1 MEKTRH
7 LSKKSRDTK
16 AIFHAKMNT
25 IKDRNGMGLT
35 EAEEIIQKQQEYTEE
50 LHKNGFNEPE
60 NQNGVITHLE
70 TDILECE
77 VNWASGSITTDKARG
92 SGGIQA
98 ELFKILEDDAV
109 KLLHSICHQIW
120 KTHRTGKGLFI
131 PIAKGAMPKK
141 CSNYCAIA
149 LISHANKV
157 ILKIL

>member
-1 MEKTRH
+1 MEKTRD

-77 VNWASGSITTDKARG
+77 VNWASGSIIKNKA
-92 SGGIQA
+92 SGGDGIPT
-98 ELFKILEDDAV
+98 ELFQTLKDDDV
-109 KLLHSICHQIW
+109 KCYTEYTSKFGKLSNS
-120 KTHRTGKGLFI
+120 HRIGKSQFSFQSQTRE
-131 PIAKGAMPKK
+131 M
-141 CSNYCAIA
+141 
-149 LISHANKV
+149 
-157 ILKIL
+157 LKNVQSTA